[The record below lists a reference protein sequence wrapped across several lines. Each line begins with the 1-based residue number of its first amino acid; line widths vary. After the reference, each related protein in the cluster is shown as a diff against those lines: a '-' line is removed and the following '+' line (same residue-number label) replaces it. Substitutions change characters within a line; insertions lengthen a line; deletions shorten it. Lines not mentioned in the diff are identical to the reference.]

1 MRVVFHASALLG
13 SGEKGMYFYPN
24 LTANFQ
30 GKQHEVVTGML
41 VKYILQS
48 GSKMTGLSSDLS
60 FSAGMT
66 TRITNVFDA
75 IIPQIFIDFSAF
87 SVGMSYDINTSKL
100 NQASK
105 YRGGFELSLR
115 FTNLDGYTH
124 KNPYR
129 RGVFI

>member
-1 MRVVFHASALLG
+1 
-13 SGEKGMYFYPN
+13 
-24 LTANFQ
+24 
-30 GKQHEVVTGML
+30 
-41 VKYILQS
+41 
-48 GSKMTGLSSDLS
+48 
-60 FSAGMT
+60 MT